1 MNFCTL
7 TRLFRNFIK
16 LNPQASHNINILI
29 ISVLNLKSFSCLN
42 KARKKFMKNVFIS
55 FLSIKG
61 RINFLQL
68 ERFGQYS
75 ERGYRNQFEADFDFF
90 NFNKNLVN
98 QFTQEDLLIGIDP
111 SYLSKSGN
119 KTPGVSYFWSGVQGK
134 SKWGLEITGFA
145 AIDPNLNTA
154 FHLIAHQTPAK
165 EELEQLDSTLLKHYG
180 SLITKNATEFKKIS
194 QYLLADAY
202 FSKLP
207 FLEAVSQAKLYL
219 ISRLRSDSDLKYL
232 YNGPLTGKRGA
243 PKKFDGKIDFIN
255 LSMDHFTLDYQD
267 QEMKI
272 YGAVVHSVAFKRKI
286 KIAIVHYFSQTTD
299 KIKATKIYFSSNLKQ
314 ESLQIVTYYKSR
326 FQMEFLFRD
335 GKQFTGVNTCEARS
349 KNKINFHVNTAL
361 TVVNLAKIDW
371 FSDKNNHKR
380 PFSIT
385 DYKTHFN
392 NELMLNRFIS
402 LFGINPN
409 RQQNKVIIR
418 ELLNFGKIAS

>member
-1 MNFCTL
+1 MNFCKL
-7 TRLFRNFIK
+7 TRLFRNFIN
-16 LNPQASHNINILI
+16 LNPQVSHNINALI
-29 ISVLNLKSFSCLN
+29 ISVLISKSFDCLN
-42 KARKKFMKNVFIS
+42 KSRKKFIKNVFIS

-68 ERFGQYS
+68 ERFGHYS

-90 NFNKNLVN
+90 EFNKNLIN
-98 QFTQEDLLIGIDP
+98 QFTKETLLIGIDP

-119 KTPGVSYFWSGVQGK
+119 KTPGVGYFWSGVAAK
-134 SKWGLEITGFA
+134 SKWGLEVTGFA

-154 FHLIAHQTPAK
+154 FHLDVHQTPTN
-165 EELEQLDSTLLKHYG
+165 EDLLELNSTLLRHYG
-180 SLITKNATEFKKIS
+180 SLITKNATEFRKIS
-194 QYLLADAY
+194 QYVLADAY

-207 FLEAVSQAKLYL
+207 FLEAVSESKLFL

-232 YNGPLTGKRGA
+232 YNGPLTGKKGA
-243 PKKFDGKIDFIN
+243 PKKFDGKIDFKN
-255 LSMDHFTLDYQD
+255 LDMNHFTLDYQD

-272 YGAVVHSVAFKRKI
+272 YGAVIHSVAFKRKV
-286 KIAIVHYFSQTTD
+286 KIAIVHYLSQTTA

-371 FSDKNNHKR
+371 FSDKNNHKK
-380 PFSIT
+380 PFSIA

-409 RQQNKVIIR
+409 SQQNKVIIR